1 MEVKAF
7 ALDKYDEGIKQL
19 KIIAMIKKRFG
30 YTVIPSTVST
40 WKKNSDR
47 IRSVVIDKFTSKE
60 LRVNPSQRPRILIDM
75 EYFLVMYIIR
85 QQDNSIPLT
94 KLCITTQAR
103 LLYTKLANTGI
114 YTSKGC
120 RTNTH

>member
-1 MEVKAF
+1 MAPSKKKMVPTKRKRQPIPLEVKAF

-40 WKKNSDR
+40 RKKNSDR

-60 LRVNPSQRPRILIDM
+60 L
-75 EYFLVMYIIR
+75 
-85 QQDNSIPLT
+85 
-94 KLCITTQAR
+94 
-103 LLYTKLANTGI
+103 
-114 YTSKGC
+114 
-120 RTNTH
+120 